1 MQRIIATIK
10 PYMQLTSLVWKVQQH
25 RTISTKYQPLGEDSD
40 SKSPSILQHS
50 LQARYAR
57 RGIPLIGALNKP
69 LACALTHI
77 CIVTHY

>member
-10 PYMQLTSLVWKVQQH
+10 PYMQLTLSLVWKVQQH

-69 LACALTHI
+69 LVHSHTF
-77 CIVTHY
+77 V